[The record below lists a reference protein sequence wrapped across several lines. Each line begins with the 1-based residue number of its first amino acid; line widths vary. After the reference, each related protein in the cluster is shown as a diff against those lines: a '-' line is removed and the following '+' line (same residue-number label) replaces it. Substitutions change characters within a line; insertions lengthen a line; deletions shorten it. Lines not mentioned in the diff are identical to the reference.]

1 MTLQPFFLLVF
12 SHLLKI
18 LDYSLLLSI
27 GNIFSS
33 GAASRQQLW
42 RTSGGGAVRVTSG
55 AAADR
60 GEALL
65 WRRTKPRVSLQK
77 KRTMETSGCLIKVR
91 SAPCTANVRG
101 SRCGDQ
107 VARSAGDLFVVTSR
121 MRCAG
126 DQP

>member
-42 RTSGGGAVRVTSG
+42 RTSGGGAVRFTSG

-60 GEALL
+60 AV
-65 WRRTKPRVSLQK
+65 RFTSVASL
-77 KRTMETSGCLIKVR
+77 
-91 SAPCTANVRG
+91 
-101 SRCGDQ
+101 
-107 VARSAGDLFVVTSR
+107 
-121 MRCAG
+121 
-126 DQP
+126 